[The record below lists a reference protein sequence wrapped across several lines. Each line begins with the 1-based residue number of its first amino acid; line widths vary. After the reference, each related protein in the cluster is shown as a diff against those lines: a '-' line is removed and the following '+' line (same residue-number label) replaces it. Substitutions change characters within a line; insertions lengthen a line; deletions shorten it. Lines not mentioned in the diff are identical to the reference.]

1 MFEDVEREYHSL
13 SRREVRPGRAV
24 RGLLAV
30 LTIDG
35 ECNTAMGVRSF

>member
-13 SRREVRPGRAV
+13 SRREVRPSRAV
-24 RGLLAV
+24 RGLSAV

-35 ECNTAMGVRSF
+35 EFITATGVRSF